1 MRLDLKIIA
10 NVFNQV
16 FVGDDRRRRQLGM
29 VIEDVTGGLDV
40 SAHTVVAI
48 SQSHSVEFRVKPA
61 VSSAQAVK
69 LDPYFARRVA
79 SSWRVS
85 KTRDVWLQRAVAYA
99 ENFHG
104 GFQSAKIFLCTKI
117 ESMIRKNIKQ
127 AAIQYVNVV
136 KQL

>member
-69 LDPYFARRVA
+69 LHQCFARHVA
-79 SSWRVS
+79 SWSRVGE
-85 KTRDVWLQRAVAYA
+85 TRDISCKESGTGAV
-99 ENFHG
+99 
-104 GFQSAKIFLCTKI
+104 
-117 ESMIRKNIKQ
+117 
-127 AAIQYVNVV
+127 
-136 KQL
+136 